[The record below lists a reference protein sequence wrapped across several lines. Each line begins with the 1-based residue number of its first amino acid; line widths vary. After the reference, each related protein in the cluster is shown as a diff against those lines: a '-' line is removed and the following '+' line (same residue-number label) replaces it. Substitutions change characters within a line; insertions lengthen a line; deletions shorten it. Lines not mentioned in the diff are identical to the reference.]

1 MTAIH
6 RREAGDIWQ
15 GLYEPWL
22 VEKVPS
28 DAILLCQN
36 VKHVL
41 THRVL
46 YADFY
51 LLETAER
58 PSLPADYIW
67 VREED
72 LGDYGVPRLIEK
84 LFNEIN
90 RKK

>member
-1 MTAIH
+1 MLFRSASGIFSPLTSH
-6 RREAGDIWQ
+6 LSLLKRR
-15 GLYEPWL
+15 
-22 VEKVPS
+22 
-28 DAILLCQN
+28 

-51 LLETAER
+51 LLETDER
-58 PSLPADYIW
+58 PELPADYIW
-67 VREED
+67 VREAD

-90 RKK
+90 SKK